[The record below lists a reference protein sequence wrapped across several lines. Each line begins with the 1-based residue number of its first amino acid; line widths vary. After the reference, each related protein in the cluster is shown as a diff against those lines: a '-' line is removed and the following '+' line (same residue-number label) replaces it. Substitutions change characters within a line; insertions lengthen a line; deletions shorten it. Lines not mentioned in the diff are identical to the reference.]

1 MRVLD
6 KTGLTTLWSKIKDLT
21 SKYLPL
27 TGGTITGNLT
37 LNGTVNTSGVI
48 INSNNSKQVVD
59 LKTFSQINNSNDAY
73 YIQGCTNFNNYLFQA
88 YIGCK
93 YIEVIDLNTY
103 NKIAIIDISQSDS
116 NSFLKYHGN
125 TISFGSIIPDGSNFP
140 YLYYACEYNKKP
152 CIKVIKILNNSTSNW
167 SGEIVQT
174 IFLPVCNGGQSQDP
188 NSNIAENT
196 NFSHYYQNGC
206 VDIKHNSIWVCG
218 YTKES
223 YTSNI
228 NDYEGNVLVY
238 REYELPDVNSGQEI
252 YLSHED
258 VKKTF
263 TKPFI
268 PGTQGMYIAGQYLF
282 QITGYIPKQEFSNYI
297 SKINLE
303 DTNFSSKTYILS
315 VDQGIEFEGAF
326 LYNENIYT
334 IYTKN
339 NWRYYVLSKLM
350 QSEGDYAFDIDK
362 AIKLGLLVKNDS
374 LIL

>member
-1 MRVLD
+1 MSFLD
-6 KTGLTTLWSKIKDLT
+6 KTGLTTLWSKVKALA

-27 TGGTITGNLT
+27 DGGTITGNLT
-37 LNGTVNTSGVI
+37 LNGTVNTSGI
-48 INSNNSKQVVD
+48 TINSNNSKQVVD
-59 LKTFSQINNSNDAY
+59 LKTFSQTDNSNGAY

-116 NSFLKYHGN
+116 NSFLRYHGN
-125 TISFGSIIPDGSNFP
+125 TISFGPNTPDDSYFP

-174 IFLPVCNGGQSQDP
+174 IFLPACNGGQSQDP
-188 NSNIAENT
+188 DSQIAEDK

-206 VDIKHNSIWVCG
+206 VDIKHNSICVCG

-238 REYELPDVNSGQEI
+238 REYWLPDINSGQEI

-258 VKKTF
+258 VIKTF

-268 PGTQGMYIAGQYLF
+268 PGTQGMYINGEYLF
-282 QITGYIPKQEFSNYI
+282 QITSYIPKQEFSNYI

-315 VDQGIEFEGAF
+315 VDQGIEIEGVF
-326 LYNENIYT
+326 VYNKNIYT

-339 NWRYYVLSKLM
+339 NWRYYVLSKLT
-350 QSEGDYAFDIDK
+350 QSEGDYTFDVDK
-362 AIKLGLLVKNDS
+362 AIELGLLVKNDS

>member
-1 MRVLD
+1 MSFLD
-6 KTGLTTLWSKIKDLT
+6 KTGLTTLWSKIKALS

-27 TGGTITGNLT
+27 DGGTITGNLT
-37 LNGTVNTSGVI
+37 LNGTVNTSGI
-48 INSNNSKQVVD
+48 TINSNNSKQVVD
-59 LKTFSQINNSNDAY
+59 LKTFSQIDKLNGAY
-73 YIQGCTNFNNYLFQA
+73 YIQGCTNYGNYLFQA

-125 TISFGSIIPDGSNFP
+125 TISFGSIVPEGSGFP
-140 YLYYACEYNKKP
+140 YLYYACEYNKIP

-174 IFLPVCNGGQSQDP
+174 IFLPVCNGGLSQDP
-188 NSNIAENT
+188 NSDIAGDRS
-196 NFSHYYQNGC
+196 FSHYYQNGC
-206 VDIKHNSIWVCG
+206 VDTKHNSIWVCG

-228 NDYEGNVLVY
+228 DNYEGNVLVY
-238 REYELPDVNSGQEI
+238 REYELPDVDSGQEI
-252 YLSHED
+252 YLSRED

-268 PGTQGMYIAGQYLF
+268 PGTQGMYIDGEYLF
-282 QITGYIPKQEFSNYI
+282 QITGYIPKYEFSNYI

-303 DTNFSSKTYILS
+303 DTNFSSKTYMLS
-315 VDQGIEFEGAF
+315 VDQGVEAESAF
-326 LYNENIYT
+326 VYNGDIYT
-334 IYTKN
+334 IYTKI
-339 NWRYYVLSKLM
+339 NWRYYVLSKLV
-350 QSEGDYAFDIDK
+350 QGEGDYTFDVDK
-362 AIKLGLLVKNDS
+362 AIELGLLVKNDS